1 MTLQGFPR
9 ISVDPAICGGRPTIT
24 GTRMR
29 VTDVLEL
36 LASGAS
42 EADILADFPY
52 LATEDIRGALAYAA
66 RAAAHPIVLAA
77 E

>member
-1 MTLQGFPR
+1 MQLVGFPR
-9 ISVDPAICGGRPTIT
+9 ISVDPAVCGGRPVVT

-29 VTDVLEL
+29 VTDVLDL

-42 EADILADFPY
+42 EAEIIADYPYVQLAD
-52 LATEDIRGALAYAA
+52 IRACLAYAA
-66 RAAAHPIVLAA
+66 SVADHPIVNAA

>member
-9 ISVDPAICGGRPTIT
+9 ISVDSAICGGRPTIA

-29 VTDVLEL
+29 VTDLLEL
-36 LASGAS
+36 LAAGAS
-42 EADILADFPY
+42 EAEILADFPY
-52 LATEDIRGALAYAA
+52 LAAEDIRGALAYAA
-66 RAAAHPIVLAA
+66 QAAAHPIVLAA